1 MNEKIDIKNRLRL
14 LASGEITGEIPSF
27 EYSFAADKIEQYEN
41 CLTEIMNLSAGWDN
55 EGSIGP
61 KEPFTWETVARI
73 AIDYAK
79 SAINK

>member
-1 MNEKIDIKNRLRL
+1 MNEKIDIKNRLRS

-41 CLTEIMNLSAGWDN
+41 CLIEIMNLSAGFDN
-55 EGSIGP
+55 EGP